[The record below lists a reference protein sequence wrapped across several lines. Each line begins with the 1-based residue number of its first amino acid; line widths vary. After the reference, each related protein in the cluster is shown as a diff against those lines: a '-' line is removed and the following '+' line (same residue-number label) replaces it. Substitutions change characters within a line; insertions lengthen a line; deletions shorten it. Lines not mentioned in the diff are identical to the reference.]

1 MKQRSRWR
9 FFSFAMCLILT
20 IMLTVSF
27 PVWSQT
33 SAEPVIDMHLHA
45 KHADELGPPP
55 LYLCA
60 PFLRLPVK
68 DTHEDAQ
75 TYFARVQNKPVCPSP
90 LRSGSNDEDLMKRTL
105 AILKSRNVT
114 VCSHGWRPRGHGKVE
129 AGIRRPHSPGAA
141 VRPRVGK
148 TKRGRITPIGEK
160 QASNGV
166 C

>member
-9 FFSFAMCLILT
+9 FSSFATCLILT

-60 PFLRLPVK
+60 PFLSWPVK

-75 TYFARVQNKPVCPSP
+75 TYFARVQNKPVYPSP
-90 LRSGSNDEDLMKRTL
+90 LRSGIRIINL
-105 AILKSRNVT
+105 AATSM
-114 VCSHGWRPRGHGKVE
+114 
-129 AGIRRPHSPGAA
+129 
-141 VRPRVGK
+141 
-148 TKRGRITPIGEK
+148 GRIDDLKIF
-160 QASNGV
+160 A
-166 C
+166 